1 VPRTIDHILATHQ
14 LAASLRKEGKPIW
27 NKTIDIGSIIRE
39 KRDASPEQ
47 IADVGQRIAKK
58 LRSGLPANLLDET
71 SDDYDE
77 DIATPIEICENYTAG
92 ELANDRERGL
102 DILADLNG
110 QIEAIYDWADKHRI
124 WLG

>member
-1 VPRTIDHILATHQ
+1 MPRTIDHILATHQ